1 MLEAEQLQ
9 KRLQIRQVKLAFHP
23 MGGSRRDVTVGE
35 QIRRGLGCHQ
45 VLIEV
50 GFLLGQGEAQP
61 FGKDL
66 VMAVAKG
73 AVGDLAAHDLAERRV
88 SIAAGE
94 GIAQGGQKD
103 EASEIGWNSRQRFP
117 PQFRGWPSSRDR
129 KSTRLNS
136 SHLGISYA

>member
-1 MLEAEQLQ
+1 
-9 KRLQIRQVKLAFHP
+9 

-35 QIRRGLGCHQ
+35 QIRRGLGSHQ

-73 AVGDLAAHDLAERRV
+73 AVRDLAAHDLAERRV
-88 SIAAGE
+88 RIAAGK
-94 GIAQGGQKD
+94 GIAQGGEKD
-103 EASEIGWNSRQRFP
+103 EAAEMGWNS
-117 PQFRGWPSSRDR
+117 
-129 KSTRLNS
+129 
-136 SHLGISYA
+136 